1 MPVASMALT
10 PYSNYLAPE
19 QMEVEENEKKCDESN
34 KSTRPIRQNFDIATG
49 SRMMSSISS
58 RGHPLK
64 IFANQSKGHLFPH
77 FVHLSHTIP
86 DIPIQTL
93 HFEASIS
100 VDRDILPLAQ
110 SIYTYLSRFCSSIP
124 SCTKTPSLAKMLQ
137 TLVIVL
143 ICIVAVIV
151 LIGLAALINTGTK
164 KTGPNIPV

>member
-19 QMEVEENEKKCDESN
+19 QMEMEENEKKSDESN

-49 SRMMSSISS
+49 SRMMSWLCWLVDLQSFQKIATSSRYHEYIIPTFLDFASSVPSCSKISS
-58 RGHPLK
+58 
-64 IFANQSKGHLFPH
+64 F
-77 FVHLSHTIP
+77 
-86 DIPIQTL
+86 
-93 HFEASIS
+93 
-100 VDRDILPLAQ
+100 
-110 SIYTYLSRFCSSIP
+110 
-124 SCTKTPSLAKMLQ
+124 AKMLQ

-151 LIGLAALINTGTK
+151 MIGLAALINTGTK

>member
-10 PYSNYLAPE
+10 PCSNYLALE

-49 SRMMSSISS
+49 SRMMSWLCWLVGSQGI
-58 RGHPLK
+58 
-64 IFANQSKGHLFPH
+64 
-77 FVHLSHTIP
+77 
-86 DIPIQTL
+86 
-93 HFEASIS
+93 
-100 VDRDILPLAQ
+100 
-110 SIYTYLSRFCSSIP
+110 SRFILVDLQSFPKIATSSHYHNQFTPTFLDFASSVP
-124 SCTKTPSLAKMLQ
+124 SCNKTSSFAKMLQ

-151 LIGLAALINTGTK
+151 LIGLAALINTATK